1 MLHDEKAEEEERESF
16 LISYHGEYSTNG
28 VPEECEGIVDDQMSQ
43 CLGEWD
49 CKCQDVANNTYFCIR
64 KITQSENSIYC
75 RFEDNEDFIEVYDLN
90 EDPYQLNNLMSND
103 VDEHKIS
110 PSQVVKELNH
120 AKQMISDFQF
130 DPEQQYITWMYK
142 MMHECLKRLKTYL

>member
-1 MLHDEKAEEEERESF
+1 MLRDEKAEEEERESF

-75 RFEDNEDFIEVYDLN
+75 RFEDNENFIEVLN
-90 EDPYQLNNLMSND
+90 QFRSGRFIPIKFVRY
-103 VDEHKIS
+103 S
-110 PSQVVKELNH
+110 PKFILFTN
-120 AKQMISDFQF
+120 
-130 DPEQQYITWMYK
+130 IT
-142 MMHECLKRLKTYL
+142 